1 MNKRKLLIFIIVIAN
16 LGFVWSIFNIFYYK
30 KASFDT
36 SKKATIISSN
46 ISKIHNGDGGWIW
59 NENQFDFYKEY
70 SFSLNK
76 NEIPEFCKIVN
87 TANAKYIENN
97 RPSKWVEIYIIEKN
111 GDDVTII
118 LKQNNEDGVYFEFE
132 NHTFEGKE
140 LEKYIYEHLKK
151 N

>member
-1 MNKRKLLIFIIVIAN
+1 MNKRKLFILIIVIAN
-16 LGFVWSIFNIFYYK
+16 AGFVWSIFNIFYYK

-36 SKKATIISSN
+36 SKNAHIISSN

-59 NENQFDFYKEY
+59 NDNQFDFYKKY

-76 NEIPEFCKIVN
+76 NEIFEFCKIIN

-97 RPSKWVEIYIIEKN
+97 RPNKWVEIYIIKKD
-111 GDDVTII
+111 GDEITII

-132 NHTFEGKE
+132 NHSFEGKE
-140 LEKYIYEHLKK
+140 LEKYIYRHLKK